1 MHKILIIDDSKTVLN
16 QVMMLLQES
25 YHVFPAIS
33 GGSAFEIMEHQ
44 IPDLIL
50 LDLLM
55 PVLNGK
61 ELFLKLHETKVWAD
75 IPVIFLTSDTEDKTE
90 AECLNLGAYDFIRK
104 PIVKEVLLSRVEKTL
119 ELTDYRKNLQRKLDE
134 KTRQIETAY
143 LQTMITLAHTIDA
156 KDPDTNG
163 HSIRVARYTK
173 LIAKNLGWSEQKCE
187 DAFYIA
193 LLHDVGK
200 IGIPDAVLKKQD
212 RLTDEEYAMMK
223 QHPII
228 GADILKDIKML
239 DGLSYGTLYHHEH
252 YDGTG
257 YPYGLKGKE
266 IPLIAR
272 IISVADTYDA
282 MTSTRCYRKGLSRET
297 ALAELKKQSGRQ
309 FDPDIVYIFSQIA
322 DRLEEYEDE
331 NCSLR

>member
-1 MHKILIIDDSKTVLN
+1 MHKILIVDDSKTVLN
-16 QVMMLLQES
+16 QVMMLLKKS
-25 YHVFPAIS
+25 YHIFPAIS
-33 GGSAFEIMEHQ
+33 GESAFKIMEHQ

-50 LDLLM
+50 LDLMM
-55 PVLNGK
+55 PDMDGR
-61 ELFLKLHETKVWAD
+61 EFFLKLQDSKAWSD

-90 AECLNLGAYDFIRK
+90 AACLNLGAYDFIGK

-119 ELTDYRKNLQRKLDE
+119 ELTDYRKDLQKKLDE

-143 LQTMITLAHTIDA
+143 LQTMATLAHTIDA

-163 HSIRVARYTK
+163 HSKRVACYTRQ
-173 LIAKNLGWSEQKCE
+173 ITESLGWSKQEC
-187 DAFYIA
+187 DNAFYIA

-200 IGIPDAVLKKQD
+200 IGVPDAVLKKQD
-212 RLTDEEYAMMK
+212 RLTDEEYELMK

-239 DGLSYGTLYHHEH
+239 DGLAHGTMYHHEK

-272 IISVADTYDA
+272 IISVADTFDA
-282 MTSTRCYRKGLSRET
+282 MTSNRCYRKGLARET
-297 ALAELKKQSGRQ
+297 AMAELKEQSGRQ
-309 FDPDIVYIFSQIA
+309 FDPVVVEKFLQIA
-322 DRLEEYEDE
+322 DDLEVAE
-331 NCSLR
+331 NENRSM